1 METEHRTLNAKV
13 LRKGVESLLGDPGS
27 GLYFVAESKGTVV
40 GQTMITYEW
49 SDWRDGN
56 FWWIQSVY
64 VRKEYRGK
72 GVFKSLFEHIRKHAK
87 REKDVCGLRLYVEV
101 ENKRAK
107 KTYKALGMKKTS
119 YEMFEIDFVL

>member
-1 METEHRTLNAKV
+1 MNLLIRKARTSDAPVIAEFNALMAMETEHRTLNAKV

-56 FWWIQSVY
+56 FWWI
-64 VRKEYRGK
+64 
-72 GVFKSLFEHIRKHAK
+72 
-87 REKDVCGLRLYVEV
+87 
-101 ENKRAK
+101 
-107 KTYKALGMKKTS
+107 
-119 YEMFEIDFVL
+119 